1 MPGANEEGRFRL
13 LAEAGGRRW
22 ACLVPVEGVTV
33 GSSERAGFRVEA
45 SGVSR
50 LHARF
55 VPAGQALWVE
65 DRGSKNGLWIDGRRI
80 ERQAV
85 GEGDQLRLGDATVRV
100 ERVAA
105 ADAEAAIAWPA
116 EAVEAARGES
126 RAPLDEPTTLV
137 APDGPR
143 AGGRAAV
150 ERLYPRLRLPE
161 EFVVGASPAML
172 RLLGDVERVAA
183 QGAPVLLLGETGTG
197 KELLARAIHM
207 SSPRAAGPFEA
218 INCAAIPGELLEAEL
233 FGVRKGAAT
242 GISARAGALKRAAG
256 GTVLLDEIGE
266 LALPLQ
272 AKLLRVLEGGE
283 LSPLGGEPEPVD
295 LRFVAATHRD
305 LRGDVD
311 AGRFRADLYYRLAV
325 FPLRL
330 PPLRER
336 REDLPTLVATFVE
349 RFARESGRTPAGVS
363 RGLLELVAAHSW
375 PGNLRELSHEARRWV
390 AFGPEGALL
399 DSTLLSDEIRAGAP
413 AASDPGP
420 PPTGG
425 SLDERLAQAE
435 RVALQR
441 ALAECG
447 GNRSRTA
454 KRLGISRNGLAAKL
468 SRHGLGG
475 GSVDASEADDDR
487 A

>member
-22 ACLVPVEGVTV
+22 ACLVPAEGLTV

-55 VPAGQALWVE
+55 VPAGEALWVE
-65 DRGSKNGLWIDGRRI
+65 DRGSKNGLWIDDRRI
-80 ERQAV
+80 ERQALA
-85 GEGDQLRLGDATVRV
+85 EGDELRLGDATVRV

-116 EAVEAARGES
+116 EAAEEVAKAF
-126 RAPLDEPTTLV
+126 DEPTTFV
-137 APDGPR
+137 PRDAPR
-143 AGGRAAV
+143 ASGRAAV
-150 ERLYPRLRLPE
+150 ERLYPRLRLPDD
-161 EFVVGASPAML
+161 FVVGASPAML

-183 QGAPVLLLGETGTG
+183 QHAAVLLLGETGTG

-242 GISARAGALKRAAG
+242 GIAARAGALKRAAG
-256 GTVLLDEIGE
+256 GTILLDEIGE

-283 LSPLGGEPEPVD
+283 LTPLGGEPEPVD

-305 LRGDVD
+305 LRSDVD
-311 AGRFRADLYYRLAV
+311 AGRFRADLYYRLAA

-336 REDLPTLVATFVE
+336 REDLPTLVASFVE
-349 RFARESGRTPAGVS
+349 RFARESGRAPAGVS
-363 RGLLELVAAHSW
+363 RRLLELVAAYAW
-375 PGNLRELSHEARRWV
+375 PGNLRELAHETRRWV

-399 DSTLLSDEIRAGAP
+399 DSTLLSEEIRSGALPPIAANAP
-413 AASDPGP
+413 AAESID
-420 PPTGG
+420 G
-425 SLDERLAQAE
+425 SLDERLARAE
-435 RVALQR
+435 RAALER

-447 GNRSRTA
+447 GNRSRAA

-468 SRHGLGG
+468 ARHGLGG
-475 GSVDASEADDDR
+475 GGAGASEADDDG